1 MWCERWT
8 HKEGWM
14 LKNWCFRELML
25 SFNWCWR
32 RLLRVPWTARRS
44 NQSVLKEINPN
55 YSLEGLMLKLKL
67 QYFGHLMWRTDSFE
81 KTLMLGKIE
90 GRSRRRRQRMRWLN
104 GPGMLQSMGSQR
116 VRQDWATEQVGDFIA
131 LIAQMPEVSLCP
143 CWLMQRWRNCN
154 HRQHL
159 KDFWQQKCIIF
170 WHCSNMWVFFL
181 QTKQF
186 YNTSW
191 VSYNSTQF
199 WYHLLRDNV
208 RSHRLWAQSHKDV
221 PHSYSVLPRMSVAHP
236 GCYLRFWPTDY
247 RSEVP
252 TTPSSD
258 SINLLGW
265 LTKIRETFYLLDYQ
279 FIIKEYNSG
288 ISR

>member
-143 CWLMQRWRNCN
+143 CWLMQRWLNCN

-170 WHCSNMWVFFL
+170 WHCSNMWVFFSKPSNSIIPVGCPTIQLNSDTIYLETMSGPTVCGLSPTRMSPTPILSYLGCLLLIQAVTCASDQLTIDQRFQQPPL
-181 QTKQF
+181 QTQ
-186 YNTSW
+186 
-191 VSYNSTQF
+191 
-199 WYHLLRDNV
+199 LI
-208 RSHRLWAQSHKDV
+208 
-221 PHSYSVLPRMSVAHP
+221 
-236 GCYLRFWPTDY
+236 C
-247 RSEVP
+247 
-252 TTPSSD
+252 
-258 SINLLGW
+258 
-265 LTKIRETFYLLDYQ
+265 
-279 FIIKEYNSG
+279 
-288 ISR
+288 